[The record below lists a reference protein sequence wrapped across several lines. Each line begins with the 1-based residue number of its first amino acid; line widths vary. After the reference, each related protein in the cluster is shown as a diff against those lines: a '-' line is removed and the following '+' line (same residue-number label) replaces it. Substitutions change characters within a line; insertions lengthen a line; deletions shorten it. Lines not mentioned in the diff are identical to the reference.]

1 MRIERAGQNEKRL
14 FSIRL
19 TENKRGELGNLIW
32 GYRTVNSKYGPLFKS
47 FTFKNGVEIKN
58 RIVMAPMTN
67 WSSNPDGTV
76 TEAEV
81 NYYARRS
88 AGVGMVITAC
98 TYVTANGKGFHGEF
112 GGDRDELIPSLQKL
126 ATGIKEQGAKAILQ
140 IFHGGRQVP
149 PELIPNGDVVS
160 ASSIP
165 VEGVGKPVPREL
177 SEQEVESIVL
187 DFGEAARRAIE
198 AGYDGVEIHGANGY
212 LIQQFFSPHS
222 NRREDRWG
230 GSLEDRLTFPL
241 AVVDE
246 VKRVAAEHANGPFI
260 VGYRFSPEESET
272 PGITMADTLVL
283 LDALAKKDLDY
294 LHVSLQDFWSTPRR
308 GVDDTRSRIE
318 IIQERVGDDV
328 PVIGVGSIYTPDEA
342 LKAIQ
347 TGVSLIALGRELI
360 IDPDWVQKISE
371 GKETEIVTRINKD
384 NQEQLVIPDPLWQ
397 AIIHTPGWF
406 PGVN

>member
-1 MRIERAGQNEKRL
+1 MK
-14 FSIRL
+14 
-19 TENKRGELGNLIW
+19 
-32 GYRTVNSKYGPLFKS
+32 SKYTALFETFS
-47 FTFKNGVEIKN
+47 FRSGVSLKN

-67 WSSNPDGTV
+67 FSSNPDGTV
-76 TEAEV
+76 TDAEV

-88 AGVGMVITAC
+88 GGVGMVITAC

-112 GGDRDELIPSLQKL
+112 GGDRDELIPSLGQL

-149 PELIPNGDVVS
+149 PELVPNGDVVS
-160 ASSIP
+160 ASAIP
-165 VEGVGKPVPREL
+165 AEGAGMPTPREL
-177 SEQEVESIVL
+177 SDQEIESIIK
-187 DFGEAARRAIE
+187 DFGETTRRAIE

-230 GSLEDRLTFPL
+230 GSIEKRLTFPL

-246 VKRVAAEHANGPFI
+246 VKRVAKEHAKGPFVI
-260 VGYRFSPEESET
+260 GYRFSPEEAET

-283 LDALAKKDLDY
+283 IDALAKKDLDY
-294 LHVSLQDFWSTPRR
+294 LHVSLQDFWSKPRR

-318 IIQERVGDDV
+318 IIQDRVGSQV
-328 PVIGVGSIYTPDEA
+328 PVIGVGSIYTVDDA
-342 LKAIQ
+342 AKAIQ
-347 TGVSLIALGRELI
+347 TGVPLLALGREII
-360 IDPDWVQKISE
+360 IDPDWVQKVAE
-371 GKETEIVTRINKD
+371 GRENEINTKIDKD
-384 NQEQLVIPDPLWQ
+384 KQQELVIPDPLWQ

-406 PGVN
+406 PGIE